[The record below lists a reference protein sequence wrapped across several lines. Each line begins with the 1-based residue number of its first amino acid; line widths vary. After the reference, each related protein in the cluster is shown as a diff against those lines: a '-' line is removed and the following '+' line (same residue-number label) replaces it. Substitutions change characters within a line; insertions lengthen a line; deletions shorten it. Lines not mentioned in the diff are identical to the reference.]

1 VQQDPTA
8 RDVGPECVEVL
19 ERDHEV
25 AAEPISKNR
34 SWWFR
39 VVGGEVTEAPRLSR
53 VDLHGFASPR

>member
-1 VQQDPTA
+1 
-8 RDVGPECVEVL
+8 L

-39 VVGGEVTEAPRLSR
+39 VVGGEVTEPPRLSR
-53 VDLHGFASPR
+53 VDLDGFAPPR